1 MPKRGPLTKR
11 RVPRAPRKSREAIL
25 RQPCKLC
32 ADQVVVDY
40 READFLKKFMTE
52 RGKIL
57 GRHMSA
63 ACAAHQRQIATAIKR
78 ARVMQLVR

>member
-1 MPKRGPLTKR
+1 MPRNEKPKEKRE
-11 RVPRAPRKSREAIL
+11 PRKPREEAV

-40 READFLKKFMTE
+40 KQTDFLKRFMTE

-57 GRHMSA
+57 ARQFTS
-63 ACAAHQRQIATAIKR
+63 ACATHQRQITRAIKR

>member
-1 MPKRGPLTKR
+1 MR
-11 RVPRAPRKSREAIL
+11 RPSQPPRREGRSPRATELP

-40 READFLKKFMTE
+40 RQADFLKKFMTE

-57 GRHMSA
+57 HRQFTS
-63 ACAAHQRQIATAIKR
+63 ACASHQRQIARAIKR
-78 ARVMQLVR
+78 ARNMMLVR